1 MIDKDNQIK
10 ALVSEIHNIKKD
22 FAFKLEEIQALYM
35 ENKKQ
40 SKIIENLHKENKHLK
55 QQIEK
60 LNQEAEE
67 LLLIPMIVFGKTIH
81 RKFSKWIVSF
91 LWIVLLLII
100 L

>member
-1 MIDKDNQIK
+1 MVKLSDTQEQLLSDLFNLKR
-10 ALVSEIHNIKKD
+10 D

-40 SKIIENLHKENKHLK
+40 SKIIEDLHKENKHLK

-67 LLLIPMIVFGKTIH
+67 MLLYP
-81 RKFSKWIVSF
+81 
-91 LWIVLLLII
+91 
-100 L
+100 